1 MTASIFHQMAIMTAL
16 IAVGWFLCKREILH
30 ADHIPSL
37 TQLLLQVASP
47 SVILLSGNEFF
58 QQEQALWL
66 LTSFI
71 LAIVFHCLFLAAALL
86 LFHRDPV
93 LENGVLLPNSGFM
106 GIPLVQAVLGSS
118 AVFLLT
124 PFMIVNTLMQWTVGV
139 YLMDH
144 SSAFS
149 LKKFLNTPMAIA
161 VVLAMLL
168 YFTPLA
174 LPPVITDVLTMT
186 AALNTPL
193 AMLILGALLAKTTLT
208 QNWKLVRRCLPAA
221 ASRLLLMPLLVIL
234 ILKELPVPE
243 MLKMLLTLVS
253 SCPCAVSVALF
264 SETLHQDSVKA
275 TTLVLSSTMLSLM
288 TIPLISAWA
297 NFLWQL

>member
-1 MTASIFHQMAIMTAL
+1 MTTSIFHQMAIMTAL
-16 IAVGWFLCKREILH
+16 IAAGWFLCKREILH

-47 SVILLSGNEFF
+47 SVILLSGNEIF
-58 QQEQALWL
+58 QQEQARWL

-71 LAIVFHCLFLAAALL
+71 LAIVFHCLFLTAALL
-86 LFHRDPV
+86 LFQRDPV

-149 LKKFLNTPMAIA
+149 LKKFLKTPMAIA

-168 YFTPLA
+168 
-174 LPPVITDVLTMT
+174 
-186 AALNTPL
+186 
-193 AMLILGALLAKTTLT
+193 
-208 QNWKLVRRCLPAA
+208 
-221 ASRLLLMPLLVIL
+221 
-234 ILKELPVPE
+234 
-243 MLKMLLTLVS
+243 
-253 SCPCAVSVALF
+253 
-264 SETLHQDSVKA
+264 
-275 TTLVLSSTMLSLM
+275 
-288 TIPLISAWA
+288 ISHR
-297 NFLWQL
+297 

>member
-1 MTASIFHQMAIMTAL
+1 MI
-16 IAVGWFLCKREILH
+16 
-30 ADHIPSL
+30 
-37 TQLLLQVASP
+37 
-47 SVILLSGNEFF
+47 
-58 QQEQALWL
+58 
-66 LTSFI
+66 
-71 LAIVFHCLFLAAALL
+71 
-86 LFHRDPV
+86 DPV

-149 LKKFLNTPMAIA
+149 LKKFLKTPMAIA

-174 LPPVITDVLTMT
+174 LPPIIADVLTMT

-221 ASRLLLMPLLVIL
+221 MARLLFMPLLVIL
-234 ILKELPVPE
+234 ILKGLPVPE

-288 TIPLISAWA
+288 TIPLISTLA

>member
-1 MTASIFHQMAIMTAL
+1 
-16 IAVGWFLCKREILH
+16 
-30 ADHIPSL
+30 
-37 TQLLLQVASP
+37 
-47 SVILLSGNEFF
+47 
-58 QQEQALWL
+58 
-66 LTSFI
+66 
-71 LAIVFHCLFLAAALL
+71 
-86 LFHRDPV
+86 
-93 LENGVLLPNSGFM
+93 
-106 GIPLVQAVLGSS
+106 
-118 AVFLLT
+118 
-124 PFMIVNTLMQWTVGV
+124 
-139 YLMDH
+139 
-144 SSAFS
+144 
-149 LKKFLNTPMAIA
+149 
-161 VVLAMLL
+161 
-168 YFTPLA
+168 
-174 LPPVITDVLTMT
+174 MT

>member
-1 MTASIFHQMAIMTAL
+1 
-16 IAVGWFLCKREILH
+16 
-30 ADHIPSL
+30 
-37 TQLLLQVASP
+37 
-47 SVILLSGNEFF
+47 
-58 QQEQALWL
+58 
-66 LTSFI
+66 
-71 LAIVFHCLFLAAALL
+71 
-86 LFHRDPV
+86 
-93 LENGVLLPNSGFM
+93 
-106 GIPLVQAVLGSS
+106 
-118 AVFLLT
+118 
-124 PFMIVNTLMQWTVGV
+124 
-139 YLMDH
+139 
-144 SSAFS
+144 
-149 LKKFLNTPMAIA
+149 MAIA

-174 LPPVITDVLTMT
+174 LPPIIADVLTMT

-221 ASRLLLMPLLVIL
+221 MARLLFMPLLVIL
-234 ILKELPVPE
+234 ILKGLPVPE

-275 TTLVLSSTMLSLM
+275 TTLVRSSTMLSLM
-288 TIPLISAWA
+288 TIPLISTLA

>member
-1 MTASIFHQMAIMTAL
+1 MTTSIFHQMAIMTAL
-16 IAVGWFLCKREILH
+16 IAAGWFLCKREILH

-47 SVILLSGNEFF
+47 SVILLSGNEIF
-58 QQEQALWL
+58 QQEQARWI

-71 LAIVFHCLFLAAALL
+71 LAIVFHCLFLTAALL
-86 LFHRDPV
+86 LFQRDPV

-124 PFMIVNTLMQWTVGV
+124 PFMIVKTLMQWKVGV

-149 LKKFLNTPMAIA
+149 LKKFLKTPMAIA

-174 LPPVITDVLTMT
+174 LPPIIADVLTMT

-208 QNWKLVRRCLPAA
+208 QNWKLVRRCAP
-221 ASRLLLMPLLVIL
+221 SG
-234 ILKELPVPE
+234 
-243 MLKMLLTLVS
+243 
-253 SCPCAVSVALF
+253 
-264 SETLHQDSVKA
+264 QG
-275 TTLVLSSTMLSLM
+275 
-288 TIPLISAWA
+288 
-297 NFLWQL
+297 